1 MDKAVSHNTQ
11 DENHTDK
18 FSIKNA
24 ANKAMDIISDHKPE
38 AAVAATLTAVAL
50 GVGAKIMTESTNA
63 KPASPEVQVEVWSP
77 TVVWNGGEI
86 FPAGTV
92 LENNK
97 LKAVE
102 EIPKGSVGFVQRPQI
117 VSDPNNPTS
126 YARVKFGDKFFL
138 IDLSVH
144 RDGYKA
150 YAYKSSSPDVN
161 HKLSWR
167 IPARNNG
174 FSDVRGKVQVQDS
187 TIPKDKIAA
196 ITFIH
201 DDPDTI
207 NHATDEAG
215 LVPTEHGYPY

>member
-102 EIPKGSVGFVQRPQI
+102 EIP
-117 VSDPNNPTS
+117 TS

-144 RDGYKA
+144 RDRYKA